1 VEEAAITVNTG
12 PPGMSIMMGSSNL
25 DISIRGENYED
36 IASAANK
43 LFAELET
50 MDGLAEL
57 EVDFISVEPKLDI
70 EPDPARIMASGL
82 PPEQL
87 EHLEEEFLLMMR
99 GGTVAQASLDG
110 ETYDV
115 FLDGIAQ
122 DLDSEMAAE
131 LRVGWPVSVALGD
144 IATVEFGEQPTNI
157 RRVDQMLAVSIDA
170 EITKKNVGAVDREVQ
185 GKIDD
190 LMIDGQTLD
199 ELGVEVEMGGVIEM
213 MEESFS
219 SMYIAIIVAIVLA
232 FAVLVVSF
240 RSFINALIIMMS
252 LPLASIGAF
261 LGLLISGQPVG
272 ISAMMGVL
280 MLVGIVLTN
289 AIVLVTL
296 VEQLRK
302 RGLSAYDALIE
313 GGRTRLRPILMTA
326 LTTMVAMFP
335 LALGLGEGTLI
346 AAELAIVVIGGLFS
360 STLLTLLVIPV
371 LYSLSAGLRRRLS
384 RT

>member
-1 VEEAAITVNTG
+1 
-12 PPGMSIMMGSSNL
+12 M
-25 DISIRGENYED
+25 
-36 IASAANK
+36 
-43 LFAELET
+43 
-50 MDGLAEL
+50 
-57 EVDFISVEPKLDI
+57 
-70 EPDPARIMASGL
+70 
-82 PPEQL
+82 
-87 EHLEEEFLLMMR
+87 EEEFLLMMR

-261 LGLLISGQPVG
+261 LGLLIAGRPVG

>member
-1 VEEAAITVNTG
+1 
-12 PPGMSIMMGSSNL
+12 
-25 DISIRGENYED
+25 
-36 IASAANK
+36 
-43 LFAELET
+43 
-50 MDGLAEL
+50 
-57 EVDFISVEPKLDI
+57 
-70 EPDPARIMASGL
+70 
-82 PPEQL
+82 
-87 EHLEEEFLLMMR
+87 LEEEFLLMMR

-115 FLDGIAQ
+115 FIEGIAQ
-122 DLDSEMAAE
+122 DLDSEMATE
-131 LRVGWPVSVALGD
+131 FRVGWPVSVALGD
-144 IATVEFGEQPTNI
+144 IATVEFGEQLTNI

-170 EITKKNVGAVDREVQ
+170 EITRKNVGAVDREVQ

-261 LGLLISGQPVG
+261 LGLLIAGRPLG

-371 LYSLSAGLRRRLS
+371 LYSLSAGLRRRLA